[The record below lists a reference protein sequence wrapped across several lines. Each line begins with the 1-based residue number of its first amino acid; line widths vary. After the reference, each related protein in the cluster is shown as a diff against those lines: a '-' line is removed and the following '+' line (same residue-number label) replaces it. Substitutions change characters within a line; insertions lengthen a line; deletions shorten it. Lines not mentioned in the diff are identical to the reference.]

1 VFSGM
6 IGVTLF
12 GIFLT
17 PVFYYVI
24 TRFTAP
30 EPVTPAAPGKAPVIK
45 DEATGDRDGGRP
57 GTADGASQGIT
68 AQPPPHPPA

>member
-1 VFSGM
+1 M

-24 TRFTAP
+24 MRVADRGAAA
-30 EPVTPAAPGKAPVIK
+30 PAAPGKALVVR
-45 DEATGDRDGGRP
+45 DETAGACEGGEPR
-57 GTADGASQGIT
+57 TADGASQGIT
-68 AQPPPHPPA
+68 AQPPPRTKG